1 MLSIIIPT
9 FQEEKSIKNTL
20 KVINE
25 GLTKEMF
32 EFEIIVV
39 DDNSNDQTKKIISNF
54 SKINSNIH
62 FYLNDSSKG
71 FGNSIVKGIEY
82 SKGIY
87 VAIMMA
93 DLSDSVDD
101 LINYHT
107 TINLFIFR
115 EIFISPFCIIY
126 KLF

>member
-39 DDNSNDQTKKIISNF
+39 DDNSYDQTKKIVSNF
-54 SKINSNIH
+54 SKINPNIH

-107 TINLFIFR
+107 IQF
-115 EIFISPFCIIY
+115 
-126 KLF
+126 

>member
-71 FGNSIVKGIEY
+71 FGNSIVKGIEVVFVCTDVLLTARHPNDDY
-82 SKGIY
+82 LAPWIGQW
-87 VAIMMA
+87 
-93 DLSDSVDD
+93 SVYRYG
-101 LINYHT
+101 NCC
-107 TINLFIFR
+107 N
-115 EIFISPFCIIY
+115 P
-126 KLF
+126 KK